1 MRHRIILDF
10 LGEKK
15 KKKKKK
21 EGIFGHFWGPLAR
34 GPPDLPDDWND
45 GTLKFSLAALADVP
59 YPLIFFA
66 CGAIFLFCSAKKGLL
81 SDCVSH
87 CGCKPAFLHR
97 TLFFFRLRRHLFFFH
112 TVSGRKVQDQVP
124 Y

>member
-10 LGEKK
+10 WGE
-15 KKKKKK
+15 KKKKK

-59 YPLIFFA
+59 YPLIFF
-66 CGAIFLFCSAKKGLL
+66 C
-81 SDCVSH
+81 
-87 CGCKPAFLHR
+87 
-97 TLFFFRLRRHLFFFH
+97 LRRHFPFLLCKKGF
-112 TVSGRKVQDQVP
+112 VE
-124 Y
+124 

>member
-10 LGEKK
+10 WGG
-15 KKKKKK
+15 KKKKK

-59 YPLIFFA
+59 YPLIFF
-66 CGAIFLFCSAKKGLL
+66 L
-81 SDCVSH
+81 
-87 CGCKPAFLHR
+87 PAAPFS
-97 TLFFFRLRRHLFFFH
+97 FFAPQKR
-112 TVSGRKVQDQVP
+112 VC
-124 Y
+124 

>member
-10 LGEKK
+10 FEEKK

-21 EGIFGHFWGPLAR
+21 EGIFGHFWGSLAR

-59 YPLIFFA
+59 YPLIFF
-66 CGAIFLFCSAKKGLL
+66 C
-81 SDCVSH
+81 
-87 CGCKPAFLHR
+87 
-97 TLFFFRLRRHLFFFH
+97 LRRHFPFLL
-112 TVSGRKVQDQVP
+112 RKKGFVE
-124 Y
+124 